1 MPALHAHVLP
11 TCKIVLEWKL
21 CSSKRTMAA
30 LHPVSLELE
39 KHTGEIHQVHSFG
52 WGWSDLDAECSP
64 SQLGNVLGLC
74 SMGREIPTGRV
85 TSPGFSLPPNWC
97 CHICSASVNESK
109 YLQVYTSKSEMFL
122 MSPAFV
128 EK

>member
-1 MPALHAHVLP
+1 MLTYSPRV
-11 TCKIVLEWKL
+11 KS
-21 CSSKRTMAA
+21 CSSGSCALQNTVLA
-30 LHPVSLELE
+30 LHPISLEL
-39 KHTGEIHQVHSFG
+39 KKRAGEIHQVHSFG
-52 WGWSDLDAECSP
+52 WGWSNLSVECSP
-64 SQLGNVLGLC
+64 SQLSNVLGLY
-74 SMGREIPTGRV
+74 SMRGEIPTGRV
-85 TSPGFSLPPNWC
+85 TSPGFSLPLNWC